1 MDSFQMIGELVMT
14 KDGGAFV
21 SKDLVLE
28 PTGNGRLNGMSFAVK
43 DVFGIKDYTS
53 GAGNPDW
60 LNSHAP
66 AEQTAESIER
76 LLAQG
81 ARLTGTT
88 QTDEIMYSLNGENFH
103 YGTPVNPKAS
113 DCIPGGSSSGSAVVV
128 SAGLVDFALG
138 TDTGGSV
145 RIPSAYCGIYGFR
158 PTHGLVSL
166 NGVIPLAESFDTL
179 GWMARDP
186 KLLLDVG
193 LALMDGS
200 IPRDAGFKRM
210 YIGKDAWALADA
222 ECMDIGS
229 RIISLIYSLIGHSEW
244 VDIAPQGLAGWAN
257 AFRTLQALEIW
268 RTHGQWVQ
276 AEKPTFGPGIAER
289 FTWASTLR
297 EEDSHASYEVRKE
310 VRKKMSDLLG
320 KDGLLIIPTAPGS
333 PPHLNQSGE
342 EVESRRTRTLQLSCI
357 TGLAGLPQITIPL
370 TNVKG
375 LPIGLSVIA
384 GPGQDIK
391 LLSFVNEAAS
401 KFI

>member
-1 MDSFQMIGELVMT
+1 MMGGLVMY
-14 KDGGAFV
+14 KDWGAFV
-21 SKDLVLE
+21 TRELTLE
-28 PTGNGRLNGMSFAVK
+28 PTGNGRLQGMSFAVK

-66 AEQTAESIER
+66 AEQTAESIQR
-76 LLAQG
+76 LLLQG

-103 YGTPVNPKAS
+103 YGTPVNPKAP
-113 DCIPGGSSSGSAVVV
+113 DCIPGGSSSGSAVAV

-145 RIPSAYCGIYGFR
+145 RIPAAYCGIYGFR
-158 PTHGLVSL
+158 PTHGLVPL

-179 GWMARDP
+179 GWMTRDP

-193 LALMDGS
+193 LALIDES
-200 IPRDAGFKRM
+200 IPNDAGFKRM
-210 YIGKDAWALADA
+210 YLGNDAWALADA

-229 RIISLIYSLIGHSEW
+229 GIIHLIHRLIGHREW
-244 VDIAPQGLAGWAN
+244 VDIAPHGLAAWMN
-257 AFRTLQALEIW
+257 AFRTLQGLEIW
-268 RTHGQWVQ
+268 RTHGQWIQ
-276 AEKPTFGPGIAER
+276 AEKPILGPGIAER
-289 FTWASTLR
+289 FAWASTLR
-297 EEDSHASYEVRKE
+297 EEDSQASYEVRNE
-310 VRKKMSDLLG
+310 ARKKMSDLLG

-342 EVESRRTRTLQLSCI
+342 EVENRRTRTLQLSCI
-357 TGLAGLPQITIPL
+357 AGLAGLPQITIPL
-370 TNVKG
+370 TSEKG

-401 KFI
+401 KFV

>member
-1 MDSFQMIGELVMT
+1 MTGGLVMN

-21 SKDLVLE
+21 AGELVLE
-28 PTGNGRLNGMSFAVK
+28 STGNGRLRGMSFAVK
-43 DVFGIKDYTS
+43 DVFGIKGYTS

-60 LNSHAP
+60 LTSHTP
-66 AEQTAESIER
+66 AEQTAESILR
-76 LLAQG
+76 LLQQG

-103 YGTPVNPKAS
+103 YGTPVNPKAPN
-113 DCIPGGSSSGSAVVV
+113 CIPGGSSSGSAVVV

-145 RIPSAYCGIYGFR
+145 RIPASYCGIYGFR
-158 PTHGLVSL
+158 PTHGSVSL

-193 LALMDGS
+193 LALMDDS
-200 IPRDAGFKRM
+200 IPGDAGFKRM
-210 YIGKDAWALADA
+210 YIGKDAWDLADA

-229 RIISLIYSLIGHSEW
+229 RIIPIIHSIIGHSEW
-244 VDIAPQGLAGWAN
+244 VDIAPQGLEAWMN
-257 AFRTLQALEIW
+257 AFRTLQGLEIW
-268 RTHGQWVQ
+268 HAHGQWVQ
-276 AEKPTFGPGIAER
+276 AVKPTFGPGIAER
-289 FTWASTLR
+289 FAWASTLR

-310 VRKKMSDLLG
+310 VRRKMCDLLG
-320 KDGLLIIPTAPGS
+320 EDGLLIIPTAPGC
-333 PPHLNQSGE
+333 PPLLNQSGE
-342 EVESRRTRTLQLSCI
+342 EVENRRTKTLQLSCI
-357 TGLAGLPQITIPL
+357 AGLAGLPQITIPL
-370 TNVKG
+370 TTLKG
-375 LPIGLSVIA
+375 LPVGFSVIA

-391 LLSFVNEAAS
+391 LLTWVNEAAS

>member
-1 MDSFQMIGELVMT
+1 MIGGLVMN

-21 SKDLVLE
+21 ARDLVLE
-28 PTGNGRLNGMSFAVK
+28 PTGNGRLQGMSFAVK
-43 DVFGIKDYTS
+43 DVFGIKDYTP

-60 LNSHAP
+60 LNTHAP
-66 AEQTAESIER
+66 AEHTAESIQR
-76 LLAQG
+76 LLSQG

-103 YGTPVNPKAS
+103 YGTPVNPKAP
-113 DCIPGGSSSGSAVVV
+113 DRIPGGSSSGSAVVV

-145 RIPSAYCGIYGFR
+145 RIPAAYCGIYGFR

-193 LALMDGS
+193 LALMDES
-200 IPRDAGFKRM
+200 ESRDAGFKRV

-229 RIISLIYSLIGHSEW
+229 GNIRLIHNLIGHSEW
-244 VDIAPQGLAGWAN
+244 VDIVPKGLAAWMN
-257 AFRTLQALEIW
+257 AFRTLQGLEIW
-268 RTHGQWVQ
+268 RAHGQWIQ

-289 FTWASTLR
+289 FAWASTLR

-310 VRKKMSDLLG
+310 AKKRMYDLLG
-320 KDGLLIIPTAPGS
+320 EGGLLIIPTAPGT

-342 EVESRRTRTLQLSCI
+342 VIENRRTRTLQLSCI
-357 TGLAGLPQITIPL
+357 AGLAGLPQITIPL
-370 TNVKG
+370 KTQKG
-375 LPIGLSVIA
+375 LPIGFSVIA

-391 LLSFVNEAAS
+391 LLTWVNEAAS